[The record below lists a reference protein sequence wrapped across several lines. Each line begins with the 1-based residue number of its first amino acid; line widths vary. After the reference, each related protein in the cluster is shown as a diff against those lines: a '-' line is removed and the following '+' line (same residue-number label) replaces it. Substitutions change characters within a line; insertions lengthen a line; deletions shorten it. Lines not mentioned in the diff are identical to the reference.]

1 MKGIRYIAVILLQ
14 CTWGIG
20 ATLIGLFF
28 FLKNI
33 KKPHRMYRGSI
44 ETVWNSSRSGLSLG
58 LFIFTPDA
66 DPDYHDKVRVHE
78 YGHCMQSIVLGPFM
92 LIVGILSAVWGS
104 HPYFVRM
111 RKEKNIRYTSFFIEA
126 WASRWGEIVTK
137 EVAIWG

>member
-20 ATLIGLFF
+20 AT
-28 FLKNI
+28 
-33 KKPHRMYRGSI
+33 
-44 ETVWNSSRSGLSLG
+44 
-58 LFIFTPDA
+58 
-66 DPDYHDKVRVHE
+66 
-78 YGHCMQSIVLGPFM
+78 

-126 WASRWGEIVTK
+126 WASRWGEKDKK

>member
-1 MKGIRYIAVILLQ
+1 MKVLRYIAVIVLQ

-28 FLKNI
+28 FLKNR
-33 KKPHRMYRGSI
+33 KRPHRMYRGSI
-44 ETVWNSSRSGLSLG
+44 ETVWNNRWGGLSLC
-58 LFIFTPDA
+58 LFIFTPDS

-78 YGHCMQSIVLGPFM
+78 YGHCMQSIVLGPLM

-104 HPYFVRM
+104 HPYFVRL

-126 WASRWGEIVTK
+126 WASRWGEDVTK
-137 EVAIWG
+137 ENAIWD